1 MVAKVFS
8 GSVGKKLGMALTG
21 LALYVF
27 LAGHLAGNLL
37 LFKGD
42 GGAQFNAYS
51 EFLLHHPLLVP
62 VELGLAVVFILHV
75 LLAISVSLDNRRAR
89 PVGYQVERPTGGRN
103 WASRTM
109 LYSGLFTLLF
119 LIIHLKNFKYA
130 DRAGGTLYELVV
142 GSFRTPLYAG
152 GYVLA
157 MILLGFHLWH
167 SFQSAFQ
174 TLGLALSQRLRSLSI
189 AVCLVLAGGFGLIPL
204 WIYLSGAR

>member
-1 MVAKVFS
+1 MLARLFS
-8 GSVGKKLGMALTG
+8 GSVGKKFAMALTG

-51 EFLLHHPLLVP
+51 EFLLNHPLLVP
-62 VELGLAVVFILHV
+62 VELGLIAVFLAHV
-75 LLAISVSLDNRRAR
+75 WLAISVSLDNRRAR
-89 PVGYQVERPTGGRN
+89 PQGYQVERVSGGRN
-103 WASRTM
+103 WASATM
-109 LYSGLFTLLF
+109 LYSGLFTFLF
-119 LIIHLKNFKYA
+119 LVIHLRNFKYA
-130 DRAGGTLYELVV
+130 DRAGGTLYELVIR
-142 GSFRTPLYAG
+142 SFQTPLYAG

-174 TLGLALSQRLRSLSI
+174 TLGIDLSRRLRSLSI
-189 AVCLVLAGGFGLIPL
+189 AVCLVLAGGFGVIPL
-204 WIYLSGAR
+204 WIYLSTVR

>member
-1 MVAKVFS
+1 MLAKLFS

-37 LFKGD
+37 LFKKD
-42 GGAQFNAYS
+42 GGAQYNAYS

-62 VELGLAVVFILHV
+62 VEIGLVAVLVLHV
-75 LLAISVSLDNRRAR
+75 WLAISVSLGNRRAR
-89 PVGYQVERPTGGRN
+89 PLGYQVERASGGRN

-109 LYSGLFTLLF
+109 IYSGLFTFLF
-119 LIIHLKNFKYA
+119 LVIHLINFKYG
-130 DRAGGTLYELVV
+130 DRGGGTLYDLVIR
-142 GSFRTPLYAG
+142 SFKTPLYAG

-174 TLGLALSQRLRSLSI
+174 TLGIQLSPRLRSASVL
-189 AVCLVLAGGFGLIPL
+189 VCLVLAGGFGVIPL
-204 WIYLSGAR
+204 WIFLYT

>member
-21 LALYVF
+21 LALYGF

-62 VELGLAVVFILHV
+62 VELGLVAVFILHV
-75 LLAISVSLDNRRAR
+75 WLAISVSLDNHRAR

-109 LYSGLFTLLF
+109 LYSGLLTFLF
-119 LIIHLKNFKYA
+119 LIIHLINFKYG
-130 DRAGGTLYELVV
+130 DRAGGTLYDLVMQR
-142 GSFRTPLYAG
+142 FKTPFYTG
-152 GYVLA
+152 FYVLA

>member
-1 MVAKVFS
+1 MLAKLFS

-37 LFKGD
+37 VLNGD

-51 EFLLHHPLLVP
+51 EFLLNHPLLVP
-62 VELGLAVVFILHV
+62 VEIGLIAVFLLHV
-75 LLAISVSLDNRRAR
+75 WLAISVSRDNRRAR
-89 PVGYQVERPTGGRN
+89 PLGYQIERPSGGRN

-109 LYSGLFTLLF
+109 LYSGLFTFVF
-119 LIIHLKNFKYA
+119 LIIHLINFKYG
-130 DRAGGTLYELVV
+130 DRAGGTLYDLVMK
-142 GSFRTPLYAG
+142 SFRTPLYAG

-157 MILLGFHLWH
+157 MVLVGFHLWH

-174 TLGLALSQRLRSLSI
+174 TLGIQLSPRLRSASVLVS
-189 AVCLVLAGGFGLIPL
+189 LVLAGGFAIIPL
-204 WIYLSGAR
+204 WIFLFTR